1 MTDKLQL
8 GAIEIETNKYV
19 SPTEALKGKNYKCI
33 ECDKKVIIRKGT
45 IRKAHFAHYVQT
57 NICTYYDHPN
67 ESQIHKDAK
76 MLMAKLLTD
85 KKSIQFIWRCDY
97 KQCNTESYSYE
108 FQEMPS
114 IIYKEDDEVKM
125 EYRDKDGKWVA
136 DVAIV
141 NKGEVRYIIEIKNTH
156 ATTTVRPEP
165 WYEIDAS
172 ELIKEINT
180 EHTDDPLTDEDKLKE
195 DYIYY
200 LCCQRTD
207 IMRYCYGSFC
217 YKEYW
222 VDKIPGYDTGLILND
237 CILCKN
243 HEYQPVCDGDTGRF
257 KKEDGKI
264 RVCKYCLFE
273 DTTKKRLR
281 KLYAPPCHGSCFDQR
296 GDGYVQIKCPDSC
309 ELITC
314 AKCPE
319 KHPEWLLLCKG
330 GLCIDCDMDKYFT
343 TFLDVSYARKEEAKA
358 MGAKWDPIKRKWY
371 IHSNAKNKA
380 IVLAKF
386 KEIKQ

>member
-1 MTDKLQL
+1 MPTDFSNDQL
-8 GAIEIETNKYV
+8 DINAIVRILSEI
-19 SPTEALKGKNYKCI
+19 
-33 ECDKKVIIRKGT
+33 
-45 IRKAHFAHYVQT
+45 
-57 NICTYYDHPN
+57 
-67 ESQIHKDAK
+67 QIHKDAK

-141 NKGEVRYIIEIKNTH
+141 NNGEVRYIIEIKNTH
-156 ATTTVRPEP
+156 ATTTARQEP
-165 WYEIDAS
+165 WYEVDAS

-180 EHTDDPLTDEDKLKE
+180 EHTDDPLTDEDKLK
-195 DYIYY
+195 DCIYY

-217 YKEYW
+217 FRECW
-222 VDKIPGYDTGLILND
+222 VNKIPGYDTELKLND

-343 TFLDVSYARKEEAKA
+343 TFLDVPYARKEEAKA
-358 MGAKWDPIKRKWY
+358 MGAKWNTIQRKWY
-371 IHSNAKNKA
+371 IHSDAKNKA
-380 IVLAKF
+380 IVLSKF
-386 KEIKQ
+386 KEIK